1 MPKATQQGMV
11 EPGFQPPFSE
21 SATSA
26 TLPDPSRLW
35 TTLATFWTRLTYSK
49 QLQFTRNGCQ
59 SHKLKKHTEQNIWAC
74 KHFSFH
80 STYETKTLA
89 ARQQVDPE
97 STSVWQEE
105 ENWLL
110 CMKLRFTEI
119 KTISQ
124 GPPVCDTLRVVA
136 RMWREAC
143 LRTTNL
149 LH

>member
-1 MPKATQQGMV
+1 MV

-26 TLPDPSRLW
+26 TLPDPSRLL

-59 SHKLKKHTEQNIWAC
+59 SHKLKKHTEQSIWAG

-80 STYETKTLA
+80 STTHETKTLA

-97 STSVWQEE
+97 YVS
-105 ENWLL
+105 LAGGG
-110 CMKLRFTEI
+110 KLTF
-119 KTISQ
+119 
-124 GPPVCDTLRVVA
+124 VY
-136 RMWREAC
+136 EAKVY
-143 LRTTNL
+143 
-149 LH
+149 